1 MNSREQY
8 EYHKLLKFLYFE
20 GYADSYQDAEYLL
33 EELSDE
39 ELDELLEE
47 YELNEAHT
55 FPLSAKEREI
65 VSRIAAINRGETP
78 RKKTST
84 KSASRIEPST
94 SGPRRRG
101 VQNVEYRED
110 YDLYD
115 IILDHLLDEGYAE
128 TVEGA
133 EEIIVN
139 MSEEWID
146 EILDESRGFGGHID
160 PQTGKP
166 TGKRSPSQQAHTQ
179 YWDNVRR
186 GKQAPDPRRSKFKY
200 GGSSSATTG
209 AQVGEPPEDFA
220 QKQDPR
226 LAMTPAAR
234 MRARA
239 RSLELKGKGRQAN
252 KIRAVMNRPNMSE
265 G

>member
-55 FPLSAKEREI
+55 FPLSAKEYE
-65 VSRIAAINRGETP
+65 
-78 RKKTST
+78 K
-84 KSASRIEPST
+84 
-94 SGPRRRG
+94 
-101 VQNVEYRED
+101 ED
-110 YDLYD
+110 YD
-115 IILDHLLDEGYAE
+115 IVLDHLLDEGYAE

-186 GKQAPDPRRSKFKY
+186 GNQAPDPRRSKFKY

>member
-55 FPLSAKEREI
+55 FPLSPEERGI

-78 RKKTST
+78 KKKTST
-84 KSASRIEPST
+84 KSASKIEPST
-94 SGPRRRG
+94 SGPRRMG
-101 VQNVEYRED
+101 VQGVEYKEEC
-110 YDLYD
+110 D

-128 TVEGA
+128 TVESA
-133 EEIIVN
+133 EAIMVN

-166 TGKRSPSQQAHTQ
+166 TGQRSPSQQAHTQ

-186 GKQAPDPRRSKFKY
+186 GKQAPDSRRSKFKY
-200 GGSSSATTG
+200 GGSKSATTG
-209 AQVGEPPEDFA
+209 AQAGESPEDFA
-220 QKQDPR
+220 KKQDPG

-239 RSLELKGKGRQAN
+239 TSLKLKGKGRQAN
-252 KIRAVMNRPNMSE
+252 KIFAALNRPNMSE

>member
-55 FPLSAKEREI
+55 FPLSPEERAI
-65 VSRIAAINRGETP
+65 VSRIAAISRGETP
-78 RKKTST
+78 KKKTST
-84 KSASRIEPST
+84 KSASKMEPST
-94 SGPRRRG
+94 SGPRREG
-101 VQNVEYRED
+101 VKNVEYKEE
-110 YDLYD
+110 YD

-128 TVEGA
+128 TVESA
-133 EEIIVN
+133 EAIMVN

-166 TGKRSPSQQAHTQ
+166 TGQRSPSQQAHTQ

-200 GGSSSATTG
+200 GGSTSATTG
-209 AQVGEPPEDFA
+209 AQAGEPPEDFA
-220 QKQDPR
+220 RKQDPG

-239 RSLELKGKGRQAN
+239 TSLKLKGKGRQAN
-252 KIRAVMNRPNMSE
+252 KIFAALNRPNMSE

>member
-1 MNSREQY
+1 
-8 EYHKLLKFLYFE
+8 
-20 GYADSYQDAEYLL
+20 
-33 EELSDE
+33 
-39 ELDELLEE
+39 LEE

-55 FPLSAKEREI
+55 FPLSPEERAI
-65 VSRIAAINRGETP
+65 VSRIATINRGETP
-78 RKKTST
+78 KKKTST
-84 KSASRIEPST
+84 KSASKIEPST
-94 SGPRRRG
+94 SGPRRMG
-101 VQNVEYRED
+101 VQGVEYKEE

-128 TVEGA
+128 TVESA
-133 EEIIVN
+133 EAIMVN

-166 TGKRSPSQQAHTQ
+166 TGQRSPSQQAHTQ

-186 GKQAPDPRRSKFKY
+186 GKQAPDSRRSKFKY
-200 GGSSSATTG
+200 GGSKSATTG
-209 AQVGEPPEDFA
+209 AQAGESPEDFA
-220 QKQDPR
+220 KKQDPG

-239 RSLELKGKGRQAN
+239 TSLKLKGKGRQAN
-252 KIRAVMNRPNMSE
+252 KIFAALNRPNMSE

>member
-39 ELDELLEE
+39 ELGELLEE

-55 FPLSAKEREI
+55 FPLS
-65 VSRIAAINRGETP
+65 
-78 RKKTST
+78 
-84 KSASRIEPST
+84 
-94 SGPRRRG
+94 
-101 VQNVEYRED
+101 VEEYEKED
-110 YDLYD
+110 YD
-115 IILDHLLDEGYAE
+115 IVLDHLLDEGYAE

-166 TGKRSPSQQAHTQ
+166 SGQRSPSQQAHTQ

-220 QKQDPR
+220 KKQDPG

-252 KIRAVMNRPNMSE
+252 KIRAVMNRPDMNR